1 MRRIRAGNGNARL
14 GRPGLVLAFVLLW
27 GVGWCVGCSRLEDEL
42 IERAVERAST
52 GPDPRWLRDDVLHV
66 VLCGTGTPL
75 PDPSR
80 AAACTAILAGG
91 KLYLVDV
98 GPGSAEN
105 IQLWG
110 LPRERLAGV
119 FLTHF
124 HSDHIGELGEVTM
137 QSWVAGRFEPLP
149 VHGPPGVEGVVK
161 GFQQAYALDT
171 RYRVAHH
178 GPEFMPAS
186 GAVLVAREID
196 VSPDVDRVVLR
207 DGELVVTAIPVDH
220 RPAAPAVGYRFDYRG
235 RSVVISGDT
244 IPSQNLQEKS
254 AGADIL
260 VHEALAADLIEKLSE
275 GLEQAGAERLARL
288 SGDIVDYHTTPADAV
303 ELARD
308 AGVEM
313 IVLTHLVPPLPN
325 AIASLFML
333 RDVDQSGVEVVLGDD
348 GMHFALPVGE
358 NTIERGTID

>member
-1 MRRIRAGNGNARL
+1 
-14 GRPGLVLAFVLLW
+14 VLAAAVLW
-27 GVGWCVGCSRLEDEL
+27 GVVLGCSRVEDTL
-42 IERAVERAST
+42 IERAVERAT
-52 GPDPRWLRDDVLHV
+52 TAPDPRWLRDDVLHV

-80 AAACTAILAGG
+80 AAACTAVLAGG
-91 KLYLVDV
+91 RLYLVDV

-105 IQLWG
+105 LRVWG
-110 LPRERLAGV
+110 LPLERLAGV

-124 HSDHIGELGEVTM
+124 HSDHIGELGEITM
-137 QSWVAGRFEPLP
+137 QSWVAGRVEPLP
-149 VHGPPGVEGVVK
+149 VHGPPGVEGVVS

-178 GPEFMPAS
+178 TPEFMPAS
-186 GAVLVAREID
+186 GAVLDAREID
-196 VSPDVDRVVLR
+196 MSPVAERVVLR
-207 DGELVVTAIPVDH
+207 EGELVVTAIAVDH
-220 RPAAPAVGYRFDYRG
+220 RPVEPAVGYRFDYRG

-244 IPSQNLQEKS
+244 IPSPSLREKS

-260 VHEALAADLIEKLSE
+260 VHEALAADLIGKLSE

-303 ELARD
+303 ELAQG

-313 IVLTHLVPPLPN
+313 LVLTHLVPPLPK
-325 AIASLFML
+325 AIASAFML
-333 RDVDQSGVEVVLGDD
+333 RGVDQSGVEVVLGDD

-358 NTIERGTID
+358 STIERDTID